1 MTQII
6 LDTEGWGYFKKPLMK
21 SGSQFMLIIPRDRI
35 KDCENRSEV
44 EIFVRATGKKIPL
57 SGKRRGLFGRENAFS
72 NPEFDRMEKELK
84 ELRAKN
90 NPLTSEIE
98 SEFLGDEANKE
109 EIPITS
115 TGSNGNSL

>member
-72 NPEFDRMEKELK
+72 NQEFDRMEKEMSWGVKLNPI
-84 ELRAKN
+84 LSIMFPSIRKN
-90 NPLTSEIE
+90 SR
-98 SEFLGDEANKE
+98 D
-109 EIPITS
+109 
-115 TGSNGNSL
+115 SN